1 MKNHAM
7 ARSGKGKTREGRG
20 VTLLGRRQ
28 TIIGVVPGVKG
39 KTKAWLIAATIT
51 KVLRRKWPKWL
62 PRGGKEKLG
71 RKMVFS

>member
-7 ARSGKGKTREGRG
+7 ARLGKGKKREGRG

-28 TIIGVVPGVKG
+28 TIIRVVPGVIG
-39 KTKAWLIAATIT
+39 KTETWLIAETTT